1 MRNDLPITGLVVFV
15 YESEDGLELA
25 VEVDEYR
32 DKLVEYCLVKIYC
45 VARVIDTHQAGP
57 RQCDLTPE
65 LH

>member
-1 MRNDLPITGLVVFV
+1 M
-15 YESEDGLELA
+15 ELA

-57 RQCDLTPE
+57 RHTDLTPE